1 MNAPTGSHPAREA
14 VALIGTG
21 VMGASMARRLI
32 AAGFRVTVSNR
43 TPARAR
49 PLLEAG
55 ASWAGTAAEAAA
67 GADVVLT
74 IVGTPDDVRAV
85 YFGDSAGRPGILGSA
100 PSGALLVDM
109 TTSRPS
115 LAREIHA
122 AAAARGLDAL
132 DAPVSGG
139 DVGARDGTLSI
150 MVGGG
155 PDALE
160 RARPILAVLGRTIV
174 LQGPAGAGQHA
185 KLANQ
190 VAIAGTVLGAMEAL
204 LYVRRAGLEP
214 TTVLASIGAGAAGSW
229 TLSNLYPRAVAGDL
243 APGFA
248 VRHLVKDLR
257 IAREEAAS
265 NGLALPG
272 LALALGLYERL
283 AADGGADLG
292 TQALIRVLDDVA
304 TRA

>member
-1 MNAPTGSHPAREA
+1 MNASTESHPSREA

-21 VMGASMARRLI
+21 VMGASMARRLL
-32 AAGFRVTVSNR
+32 AAGFRVTVANR
-43 TPARAR
+43 TAERAR
-49 PLLEAG
+49 PLVDAG
-55 ASWAGTAAEAAA
+55 AAWAASPAEAATA
-67 GADVVLT
+67 ADAVIT
-74 IVGTPDDVRAV
+74 IVGTPDDVRSV
-85 YFGDSAGRPGILGSA
+85 YLGADGRPGILDAA
-100 PSGALLVDM
+100 PRGALLVDM

-150 MVGGG
+150 MVGGDEG
-155 PDALE
+155 ALE
-160 RARPILAVLGRTIV
+160 RARPVLAVLGRTIV
-174 LQGPAGAGQHA
+174 RQGPAGAGQHA

-190 VAIAGTVLGAMEAL
+190 VAIAGTMLGAMEAL
-204 LYVRRAGLEP
+204 LYVRRAGLDP

-257 IAREEAAS
+257 IARDEAAS
-265 NGLALPG
+265 NGLSLPG